1 LEWYSVG
8 QDYQALMVQCEHLL
22 KFILNA
28 LELDQSIIYQGI
40 KIDFETPWRRLS
52 VSEAFDA
59 CASMP
64 IDTALQKNCF
74 DEVMVEEIEPRL
86 GFDPV
91 FLYDYPA
98 SRGALARLKPDDG
111 RFAERFEMYI
121 GGLELCNGFSE
132 LTDPAEQRERFEKE
146 LTFRKSSG
154 NIIYPMP
161 EKFLSTLDEIPDA
174 AGNALGLDRL
184 VMLLSDA
191 KTIDEVVSFTPEE
204 L

>member
-1 LEWYSVG
+1 
-8 QDYQALMVQCEHLL
+8 MIQCEQLL

-28 LELDQSIIYQGI
+28 LELDESIIYQGI
-40 KIDFETPWRRLS
+40 KINFKVPWKRLS

-59 CASMP
+59 YASMP
-64 IDTALQKNCF
+64 LNAALQQSCF
-74 DEVMVEEIEPRL
+74 DEVMVKEIEPRL

-98 SRGALARLKPDDG
+98 SRGALARLKPDDNSI
-111 RFAERFEMYI
+111 AERFEMYI

-132 LTDPAEQRERFEKE
+132 LTDSTEQRQRFEKE

-161 EKFLSTLDEIPDA
+161 EKFLSTLDEIPEA

-184 VMLLSDA
+184 VMLLSDSRS
-191 KTIDEVVSFTPEE
+191 IDEVVSFTPEE